1 MTTILGQVRQDLEL
15 DRPGP
20 RDPAAQQAVLAAI
33 TLDLQDPCPVV
44 QDLRHRASIHPDL
57 LGPEPDLP
65 CPVARVALKA
75 ALRPDR
81 LLLSPKST
89 PAPDL
94 LPESPFGPD
103 SGVIPGRL
111 LPRQLDATAVA
122 PWAAEK
128 LNRVTIVAMKIG
140 SLFPDL
146 PLKTGRIF
154 PHEGEDVPLSDYHD
168 DLVTQPQVE
177 SLMAAKP
184 WEILSTNSGSAIS
197 FHTDVGGRFG
207 LFLGAYR
214 QFETKH
220 RMAFHAAADWK
231 KILVIFILTMQDGW
245 CDLDLLLDPFFL
257 HPPKRHDKV
266 IWFPGV
272 ASRRANLAD
281 PTLHRSEPATLLEA
295 LDECN
300 TADPWRNHFRD
311 APGQHPA
318 HQIPR
323 LAGSDLFQ
331 SLDLASNSQIWHSTA
346 PRLPFFFFSYHLQIS
361 SRSANRKP

>member
-220 RMAFHAAADWK
+220 RMALWEGTHKFPISRPKLAKSPWLADFK
-231 KILVIFILTMQDGW
+231 KKKTWESPQPRSSRLEE
-245 CDLDLLLDPFFL
+245 DPRDL
-257 HPPKRHDKV
+257 HPHYARRLVRFRSSLGSLLPSPPQAPRQGDLV
-266 IWFPGV
+266 PRCGIPSCELGGSDS
-272 ASRRANLAD
+272 ASIR
-281 PTLHRSEPATLLEA
+281 T
-295 LDECN
+295 
-300 TADPWRNHFRD
+300 
-311 APGQHPA
+311 GHPA
-318 HQIPR
+318 
-323 LAGSDLFQ
+323 GSLG
-331 SLDLASNSQIWHSTA
+331 
-346 PRLPFFFFSYHLQIS
+346 
-361 SRSANRKP
+361 

>member
-1 MTTILGQVRQDLEL
+1 
-15 DRPGP
+15 
-20 RDPAAQQAVLAAI
+20 
-33 TLDLQDPCPVV
+33 
-44 QDLRHRASIHPDL
+44 
-57 LGPEPDLP
+57 
-65 CPVARVALKA
+65 
-75 ALRPDR
+75 
-81 LLLSPKST
+81 
-89 PAPDL
+89 
-94 LPESPFGPD
+94 
-103 SGVIPGRL
+103 
-111 LPRQLDATAVA
+111 
-122 PWAAEK
+122 
-128 LNRVTIVAMKIG
+128 MKIG

-361 SRSANRKP
+361 SRSANQA